1 MAMLSRAAFKRTNV
15 RCEMS
20 SWIYKAKVLGR
31 DLAEDINLEAM
42 YVQML
47 FKTMRLFMAIYT
59 ALK

>member
-1 MAMLSRAAFKRTNV
+1 MAMLSSVAFKRTNV

-20 SWIYKAKVLGR
+20 SWIYKTKVLGR

-42 YVQML
+42 YVKVV

-59 ALK
+59 A